1 MFAYS
6 RIRSEGSNVVMG
18 TASKTA
24 RCAQICYQCLA
35 VLDFLTIV
43 FINSCC
49 STLNVLCFYKQNI
62 NPRFLKGINK
72 SLKSIDT
79 L

>member
-6 RIRSEGSNVVMG
+6 RIRSKGSNVVLG

-35 VLDFLTIV
+35 VLNLLTIV
-43 FINSCC
+43 FINLCC
-49 STLNVLCFYKQNI
+49 STKNVLCFYKQNI

-72 SLKSIDT
+72 SLKNFDT